1 MLMQVQS
8 AAGWVG
14 PTVAIS
20 LVIVAVSFIV
30 TGGVLILT
38 ARAIAQ
44 AARSGASAAER
55 LEAKASTVL
64 DSVQAVA
71 EDGREISAA
80 IRGEAKSLLK
90 ASRRLRKGVKRG
102 AGRVEQRLEEL
113 DALYEV
119 LYEEVEDTALGVA
132 ATLRT
137 ARRAR
142 GVLSPLSRLWRR
154 RRR

>member
-1 MLMQVQS
+1 MLLQQQ
-8 AAGWVG
+8 ATAGWVG

-20 LVIVAVSFIV
+20 LVIIALSFIV
-30 TGGVLILT
+30 AGVFFAMT
-38 ARAIAQ
+38 ARAVAR
-44 AARSGASAAER
+44 AARTGADAAER
-55 LEAKASTVL
+55 LEAKTGKML
-64 DSVQAVA
+64 ESVTAVA

-80 IRGEAKSLLK
+80 VRSEAQSLMK
-90 ASRRLRKGVKRG
+90 TSRRLRKRVKRG
-102 AGRVEQRLEEL
+102 ATRVEQRLEEL

-137 ARRAR
+137 ARRTK
-142 GVLSPLSRLWRR
+142 GMLSPLSRLWRR